1 MGGLKPIFVVFW
13 GDLFFLLG
21 VFFHQKIF
29 PKATTTLR
37 VHAKAMALLK
47 PCRYVKRLAEL
58 VEHLEAPEML
68 GANGSVDG
76 KRKMV
81 GFWKTYGPEDTCW
94 MGAAWFRKKS

>member
-1 MGGLKPIFVVFW
+1 MNL
-13 GDLFFLLG
+13 LFLVEF
-21 VFFHQKIF
+21 FFHQKTF

-58 VEHLEAPEML
+58 VEHLEAPGML

-76 KRKMV
+76 D
-81 GFWKTYGPEDTCW
+81 PE
-94 MGAAWFRKKS
+94 R